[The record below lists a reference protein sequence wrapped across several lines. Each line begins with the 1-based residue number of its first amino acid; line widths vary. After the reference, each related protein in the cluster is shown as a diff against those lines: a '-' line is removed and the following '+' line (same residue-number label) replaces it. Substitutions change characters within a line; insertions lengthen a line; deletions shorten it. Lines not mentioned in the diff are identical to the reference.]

1 MSKKLKFLA
10 TMLTCI
16 LLSIN
21 QLWAT
26 PKATYTWTANPGTEK
41 DYFNSTSGNV
51 TLGSYTWAYTQGSAE
66 TNYNSSGYI
75 QLGARYHSVGAF
87 SLTLTN
93 TDPVKSVTV
102 DCASYS
108 GSSSISISIGGTSYL
123 ASTAT
128 PTFSNNSGG
137 TRGGNELATP
147 LTGNIAINFT
157 ASSRAL
163 YIKSI
168 TIVYGE
174 AGGSTKTLVYNANGA
189 TGGSVPTDATA
200 YNVGDKAPVK
210 GNTGSLYK
218 IGHTFAGWT
227 DNSAGTGTVYTSGDK
242 FTIASSGNT
251 LYAKWTNTY
260 AGREFSLVED
270 LNELSAG
277 SKIIILNAG
286 HTYAIS
292 RTQATNNR
300 TAVSASAEDN
310 AGFTMSNSNKTVT
323 LKSATTVQVIT
334 LEDLATPVTNTYQFN
349 VENGYLYAAGSGSGS
364 NYLKTQSTNDANG
377 HWLIELTSETF
388 SIVAQGTNTNNT
400 LKHNSTTTTIF
411 SCYASGQENVLIYVL
426 DEGTKYEITWD
437 KNGHGTAPTSPTNA
451 SKVTL
456 PDISVTGYTN
466 TGWKADKAVTNAS
479 TSATITTGTLI
490 TNGTRVILGAATTFT
505 AQWETDTYT
514 ITTSG
519 LTNISPTSAFP
530 ANVTYTGSTDHS
542 LDRILQ
548 AADGYVLPATITVT
562 MGGSTLTAGTDYT
575 YSSSNGA
582 FAISKVITDN
592 IVISG
597 SAYLRLDGIAVTT
610 DPTKLA
616 YFAGESFSNAGA
628 EVTATMGDN
637 TTKTV
642 TATWT
647 PPATPLVAGASQ
659 TVSISYTENGMT
671 KNTSVTIN
679 VYSVTVNT
687 VNENGEA
694 VDVSGVTASWT
705 VGTKGLSASASS
717 ASKYV
722 FKEWAFSG
730 SNQGLAIAS
739 ASVTS
744 TTVSGTPTGDVVIN
758 AVFWAPRSVVWM
770 VNEEAYTKGSPTSTI
785 AYNSSWSDLSLPTD
799 PTIPCGDKF
808 MGWTTTEIGSNGL
821 DKDDDA
827 AAIVALDLMT
837 NDNKSGK
844 TANKITAATTTF
856 HAVLADYVEPAD

>member
-1 MSKKLKFLA
+1 MLVLTIGVGNVWGQAAVGTTMWAENFNGYSVGDYPNGSTSNSHTGTTVYSDGSVSYSCVAGTDSRPVVYDNDYNLLIYKKNGYFTISGIPTGDA
-10 TMLTCI
+10 SELT
-16 LLSIN
+16 LSYTKTGSGSLSISCSSN
-21 QLWAT
+21 V
-26 PKATYTWTANPGTEK
+26 KISG
-41 DYFNSTSGNV
+41 STITV
-51 TLGSYTWAYTQGSAE
+51 
-66 TNYNSSGYI
+66 SSGTSFDLTFENTHSSKNLRLDDI
-75 QLGARYHSVGAF
+75 SVVVKTAGAA
-87 SLTLTN
+87 
-93 TDPVKSVTV
+93 
-102 DCASYS
+102 
-108 GSSSISISIGGTSYL
+108 
-123 ASTAT
+123 
-128 PTFSNNSGG
+128 
-137 TRGGNELATP
+137 
-147 LTGNIAINFT
+147 
-157 ASSRAL
+157 
-163 YIKSI
+163 
-168 TIVYGE
+168 
-174 AGGSTKTLVYNANGA
+174 GSTKTLVYNANGA
-189 TGGSVPTDATA
+189 DGGTVPNDATA

-210 GNTGSLYK
+210 GNTGGLYK

-227 DNSAGTGTVYTSGDK
+227 DNSEGTGTFYTSDDK

-260 AGREFSLVED
+260 AGAEFSLVED

-286 HTYAIS
+286 HTHAIS
-292 RTQATNNR
+292 RTQATSNR

-334 LEDLATPVTNTYQFN
+334 LEDLTTLVPNTYQFN
-349 VENGYLYAAGSGSGS
+349 VENGYLYAASSSS
-364 NYLKTQSTNDANG
+364 NHLKTQTTNDANG
-377 HWLIELTSETF
+377 HWLIGLTSETF

-426 DEGTKYEITWD
+426 DEGTKYDITWD

-466 TGWKADKAVTNAS
+466 TGWKANQNVTNAS
-479 TSATITTGTLI
+479 TSATITAETLI

-514 ITTSG
+514 VTTSG
-519 LTNISPTSAFP
+519 LTNISPTTAFP

-542 LDRILQ
+542 LDRTLQ

-575 YSSSNGA
+575 YSSSTGA

-610 DPTKLA
+610 NPTKLA

-628 EVTATMGDN
+628 VVTATMGDN

-671 KNTSVTIN
+671 KTTSVTIN
-679 VYSVTVNT
+679 VYSVTVNK

-694 VDVSGVTASWT
+694 VDVSGVTAGWT
-705 VGTKGLSASASS
+705 VATKGLSASASS

-739 ASVTS
+739 TSATS

-758 AVFWAPRSVVWM
+758 AVFWAPRRVVWM

-785 AYNSSWSDLSLPTD
+785 AYNSSWSDLTLPTD

-827 AAIVALDLMT
+827 AAIGALDLMT
-837 NDNKSGK
+837 SDNKSSK

-856 HAVLADYVEPAD
+856 RAVLADYVEPAD

>member
-1 MSKKLKFLA
+1 MQNLLVHLHQKSSGVLSHNAFL
-10 TMLTCI
+10 I
-16 LLSIN
+16 LLVFLFSLGVGN
-21 QLWAT
+21 VW
-26 PKATYTWTANPGTEK
+26 GTETPYTLTDISTPTSASTDGFTFTFAK
-41 DYFNSTSGNV
+41 NSGNDPAWNAGNSEARVYVNGYFTISHSSATITKIVYTLKQNQGGSSNKAYPTGYSFDATNTSTASFTVGTSTSI
-51 TLGSYTWAYTQGSAE
+51 TWEGSASSVQL
-66 TNYNSSGYI
+66 TVNGAKGNYG
-75 QLGARYHSVGAF
+75 F
-87 SLTLTN
+87 
-93 TDPVKSVTV
+93 KSVTIT
-102 DCASYS
+102 YS
-108 GSSSISISIGGTSYL
+108 
-123 ASTAT
+123 
-128 PTFSNNSGG
+128 SG
-137 TRGGNELATP
+137 
-147 LTGNIAINFT
+147 
-157 ASSRAL
+157 
-163 YIKSI
+163 
-168 TIVYGE
+168 
-174 AGGSTKTLVYNANGA
+174 GGSTYSVTYNKNNAGASGTMTDTNSPYASGA
-189 TGGSVPTDATA
+189 TVT
-200 YNVGDKAPVK
+200 V
-210 GNTGSLYK
+210 L
-218 IGHTFAGWT
+218 
-227 DNSAGTGTVYTSGDK
+227 DNSFTAPTGYTFDHWNTANDDSGESYDPDDT
-242 FTIASSGNT
+242 FTISANTT
-251 LYAKWTNTY
+251 LYAQWKSD
-260 AGREFSLVED
+260 AADKEFTLVED
-270 LNELSAG
+270 ISELEADNKIVIVAYYNSAY
-277 SKIIILNAG
+277 
-286 HTYAIS
+286 YAMS
-292 RTQATNNR
+292 TDRGDNR
-300 TAVSASAEDN
+300 LGVIASTSQ
-310 AGFTMSNSNKTVT
+310 FTMSNSNKTLT
-323 LKSATTVQVIT
+323 TASTTTVEMLT
-334 LEDLATPVTNTYQFN
+334 LTSTDAGYFGFQAL
-349 VENGYLYAAGSGSGS
+349 NGNYLYAAGSSS
-364 NYLKTQSTNDANG
+364 NYLKTKEYAGGTLDNDSKWKVTLSAGKFTVQADKSTNRHIMQFNYN
-377 HWLIELTSETF
+377 S
-388 SIVAQGTNTNNT
+388 NNP
-400 LKHNSTTTTIF
+400 TIF
-411 SCYASGQENVLIYVL
+411 SCYSSATQTAVLIYVL
-426 DEGTKYEITWD
+426 DEGTKYDITWN
-437 KNGHGTAPTSPTNA
+437 KNGNGTAPTSPTNA

-466 TGWKADKAVTNAS
+466 TGWKANQNVTNAS
-479 TSATITTGTLI
+479 TSATITAGTLI

-514 ITTSG
+514 VTTSG

-542 LDRILQ
+542 LDRTLQ

-610 DPTKLA
+610 NPTKLA

-628 EVTATMGDN
+628 VVTATMGDN

-642 TATWT
+642 TAAWT

-671 KNTSVTIN
+671 KTTSVTIN
-679 VYSVTVNT
+679 VYSVTVNK

-694 VDVSGVTASWT
+694 VDVSGVTADWT
-705 VGTKGLSASASS
+705 VATKGLSATASS

-730 SNQGLAIAS
+730 NNQGLTIAS
-739 ASVTS
+739 TSATS

-770 VNEEAYTKGSPTSTI
+770 VNEEAYTKGNPTSTI

-827 AAIVALDLMT
+827 ADIVALDLMT
-837 NDNKSGK
+837 SDNKSGK

>member
-1 MSKKLKFLA
+1 MSKKLKFFA
-10 TMLTCI
+10 MMLTCI
-16 LLSIN
+16 LLNVNHVWGTTWNYTFNSNPISDGSMTIN
-21 QLWAT
+21 SAT
-26 PKATYTWTANPGTEK
+26 WSVATASSTGSPTITYATYSKIGGVKFGSSSKHYWGKITLSTS
-41 DYFNSTSGNV
+41 YFTSGNI
-51 TLGSYTWAYTQGSAE
+51 S
-66 TNYNSSGYI
+66 
-75 QLGARYHSVGAF
+75 
-87 SLTLTN
+87 
-93 TDPVKSVTV
+93 SVTV
-102 DCASYS
+102 NALLNAGVSTTMTIKQ
-108 GSSSISISIGGTSYL
+108 GSTTIGSPTY
-123 ASTAT
+123 STAT
-128 PTFSNNSGG
+128 TWHDFIANTNTGSGG
-137 TRGGNELATP
+137 TLSIEITSSN
-147 LTGNIAINFT
+147 AI
-157 ASSRAL
+157 
-163 YIKSI
+163 YIHSI
-168 TIVYGE
+168 SVTYT

-189 TGGSVPTDATA
+189 DGGTVPTDATA
-200 YNVGDKAPVK
+200 YNVGDEATVK
-210 GNTGSLYK
+210 GNTGGLYK

-260 AGREFSLVED
+260 AGDEFTLVED
-270 LNELSAG
+270 LSDLGDG
-277 SKIIILNAG
+277 SKIVIIGTDAG
-286 HTYAIS
+286 GTNFYALKT
-292 RTQATNNR
+292 TQQ
-300 TAVSASAEDN
+300 TAYRDRVASGTSE
-310 AGFTMSNSNKTVT
+310 FTMSNSNKTCT
-323 LKSATTVQVIT
+323 LGASTSVQVIT
-334 LEDLATPVTNTYQFN
+334 LEDLATPVSNRYQFN
-349 VENGYLYAAGSGSGS
+349 VENGYLYASSSSA
-364 NYLKTQSTNDANG
+364 NEVKTQTTNNANG
-377 HWLIELTSETF
+377 HWQIGLDAGVFTIT
-388 SIVAQGTNTNNT
+388 AQGTYT
-400 LKHNSTTTTIF
+400 H
-411 SCYASGQENVLIYVL
+411 NVLSHNNSATRFACYTANQQPTYIYVK
-426 DEGTKYEITWD
+426 DEGTKYAITWA
-437 KNGHGTAPTSPTNA
+437 NGGHGTAPTSPTNA

-466 TGWKADKAVTNAS
+466 TGWKANQNVTNAS
-479 TSATITTGTLI
+479 TSSATITAGTLI

-530 ANVTYTGSTDHS
+530 ANVAYTGSTDHS
-542 LDRILQ
+542 LDRTLQ

-575 YSSSNGA
+575 YSSSTGA

-610 DPTKLA
+610 NPTKLA

-628 EVTATMGDN
+628 VVTATMGDG

-642 TATWT
+642 AAAWT

-671 KNTSVTIN
+671 KTTSVTIN
-679 VYSVTVNT
+679 VYSVTVNK

-694 VDVSGVTASWT
+694 VEVSGVTAGWT
-705 VGTKGLSASASS
+705 VATKGLSASASS

-730 SNQGLAIAS
+730 SNQELAIAS
-739 ASVTS
+739 TSATS

-758 AVFWAPRSVVWM
+758 AVFWAPRRVVWM

-827 AAIVALDLMT
+827 AAIGALDLMT
-837 NDNKSGK
+837 SDNKSGK

>member
-1 MSKKLKFLA
+1 MKNLSFKWLLVPLMLIFLGIGNA
-10 TMLTCI
+10 WGD
-16 LLSIN
+16 SE
-21 QLWAT
+21 
-26 PKATYTWTANPGTEK
+26 TYTFNSESWTAKNSANKDANWTSGSDGNSYNSGVQITTGTSGANATSPSSFNNISSIVVHYHTNKNAGVGTIKVQVGTGTEK
-41 DYFNSTSGNV
+41 TFSVTKPAKDAGLTSKSTTFSFSPAETGNV
-51 TLGSYTWAYTQGSAE
+51 KITGLCTTNSVYIESVEITYSA
-66 TNYNSSGYI
+66 
-75 QLGARYHSVGAF
+75 
-87 SLTLTN
+87 
-93 TDPVKSVTV
+93 
-102 DCASYS
+102 
-108 GSSSISISIGGTSYL
+108 
-123 ASTAT
+123 
-128 PTFSNNSGG
+128 
-137 TRGGNELATP
+137 
-147 LTGNIAINFT
+147 
-157 ASSRAL
+157 
-163 YIKSI
+163 
-168 TIVYGE
+168 
-174 AGGSTKTLVYNANGA
+174 GSTKTLVYNANGA
-189 TGGSVPTDATA
+189 DGGTVPTDATA
-200 YNVGDKAPVK
+200 YNVGDEATVK
-210 GNTGSLYK
+210 GNTGGLYK

-227 DNSAGTGTVYTSGDK
+227 NNSAGTGTVYTSGDK

-260 AGREFSLVED
+260 AGDEFTLVED
-270 LNELSAG
+270 LSDLGDG
-277 SKIIILNAG
+277 SKIVIIGTDAG
-286 HTYAIS
+286 GTNFYALKT
-292 RTQATNNR
+292 TQQ
-300 TAVSASAEDN
+300 TAYRDRVASGTSE
-310 AGFTMSNSNKTVT
+310 FTMSNSNKTCT
-323 LKSATTVQVIT
+323 LGASTSVQVIT
-334 LEDLATPVTNTYQFN
+334 LEDLATPVSNRYQFN
-349 VENGYLYAAGSGSGS
+349 VENGYLYASSSSA
-364 NYLKTQSTNDANG
+364 NEVRTQTTNNANG
-377 HWLIELTSETF
+377 HWQIGLDAGVFTIT
-388 SIVAQGTNTNNT
+388 AKGTNT
-400 LKHNSTTTTIF
+400 H
-411 SCYASGQENVLIYVL
+411 NVLSHNNSATRFACYTANQQPTYIYVK
-426 DEGTKYEITWD
+426 DEGTKYAITWA
-437 KNGHGTAPTSPTNA
+437 NGGHGTAPTSPTNA

-466 TGWKADKAVTNAS
+466 TGWKANQNVTNAS
-479 TSATITTGTLI
+479 TSATITAGTLI

-530 ANVTYTGSTDHS
+530 ANVAYTGSTDHS
-542 LDRILQ
+542 LDRTLQ

-575 YSSSNGA
+575 YSSSTGA

-610 DPTKLA
+610 NPTKLA

-628 EVTATMGDN
+628 VVTATMGDG

-642 TATWT
+642 AAAWT

-671 KNTSVTIN
+671 KTTSVTIN
-679 VYSVTVNT
+679 VYSVTVNK

-694 VDVSGVTASWT
+694 VEVSGVTAGWT
-705 VGTKGLSASASS
+705 VATKGLSASASS

-730 SNQGLAIAS
+730 SNQELAIAS
-739 ASVTS
+739 TSATS
-744 TTVSGTPTGDVVIN
+744 TTISGTPTGDVVIN
-758 AVFWAPRSVVWM
+758 AVFWAPRRVVWM

-827 AAIVALDLMT
+827 AAIGALDLMT
-837 NDNKSGK
+837 SDNKSGK